1 LAQYTALPLQ
11 QCLQN
16 ATQADVSSVL
26 STNYQQGIV
35 PSCTV
40 TVYLTGTSTLATVY
54 STAAGGTLSNPFTAS
69 SAGQFLAYASASNQ
83 YDVVLN
89 GGVVPNTY
97 PSPVTFVGLAVGEY
111 PPCADIRA
119 FGATAVASCSVTGT
133 YSDTAINSA
142 LGSASCVHIPA
153 GYFVIQNPLVLPA
166 YSAGGIL
173 IEGEGEGRSVICNQA
188 SGDAIQSS
196 NTHLLDVRDIGIT
209 DAYSGVRSGGDGIH
223 LSNTGSSVE
232 GSIEHV
238 QIGGHTNG
246 VALTNGIKFNIQDVR
261 STGFHQHGFAVSSST
276 STILDHDYGNAPPVP
291 STTLSS
297 SIANTSTCAFSVSL
311 GNVPAGTVL
320 YVDTEYILISSGTN
334 GAYGCTR
341 GYDSSTAATHSNWA
355 AVLVLPSLSSS
366 IANTSTCAFSV
377 SLGNVP
383 AGSVLYVDSEYILI
397 SSGTNG
403 AYSCTRGY
411 NYTTAATHANTAP
424 VTEKSGSAV
433 YITGSSGTAVSNG
446 AYEASGGCGIE
457 INDAGGSVNG
467 IAISAP
473 DVEVNVRGVCV
484 NGAGTVAGPSGN
496 IYIHGIH
503 FSGQY
508 LTASLLDGLYAQG
521 VEGLFL
527 DGFDSGNG
535 QYGIN
540 LGPGV
545 FGAVNEGMAFDY
557 PGGGGNTGG
566 DINDPNSS
574 LAMSVNAD
582 TGVVKFNQQIA
593 GSVTGSATTATN
605 LSGGTVAA
613 VGPTHSFNSP
623 SSLSFNMNC
632 VSGNLEQ
639 SWEANG
645 SITWQWYTPCTS
657 AGALNLYSVGTS
669 NSVLSFDYP
678 TGNATFF
685 NNLRTNGSLI
695 GPGGVTWIP
704 STVAGYQG
712 TSGTRV
718 QLGRGS
724 PAAGNLANFASDGS
738 IEDSGVPTPTLGYA
752 TLSSGTVTVS
762 TGAACSPGSS
772 CIYKLTNCGTNSS
785 TALGV
790 QLTIGTVS
798 SGTSFVINSESA
810 TNALVTGDSSHVC
823 WEIN

>member
-1 LAQYTALPLQ
+1 
-11 QCLQN
+11 
-16 ATQADVSSVL
+16 
-26 STNYQQGIV
+26 
-35 PSCTV
+35 
-40 TVYLTGTSTLATVY
+40 
-54 STAAGGTLSNPFTAS
+54 
-69 SAGQFLAYASASNQ
+69 
-83 YDVVLN
+83 
-89 GGVVPNTY
+89 
-97 PSPVTFVGLAVGEY
+97 
-111 PPCADIRA
+111 
-119 FGATAVASCSVTGT
+119 
-133 YSDTAINSA
+133 
-142 LGSASCVHIPA
+142 
-153 GYFVIQNPLVLPA
+153 
-166 YSAGGIL
+166 
-173 IEGEGEGRSVICNQA
+173 
-188 SGDAIQSS
+188 
-196 NTHLLDVRDIGIT
+196 
-209 DAYSGVRSGGDGIH
+209 
-223 LSNTGSSVE
+223 
-232 GSIEHV
+232 
-238 QIGGHTNG
+238 
-246 VALTNGIKFNIQDVR
+246 
-261 STGFHQHGFAVSSST
+261 
-276 STILDHDYGNAPPVP
+276 
-291 STTLSS
+291 
-297 SIANTSTCAFSVSL
+297 
-311 GNVPAGTVL
+311 
-320 YVDTEYILISSGTN
+320 
-334 GAYGCTR
+334 
-341 GYDSSTAATHSNWA
+341 
-355 AVLVLPSLSSS
+355 
-366 IANTSTCAFSV
+366 
-377 SLGNVP
+377 
-383 AGSVLYVDSEYILI
+383 
-397 SSGTNG
+397 
-403 AYSCTRGY
+403 
-411 NYTTAATHANTAP
+411 
-424 VTEKSGSAV
+424 
-433 YITGSSGTAVSNG
+433 VSNG